1 MEKLFS
7 TSLLNS
13 PVTINKTQCHVI
25 TQVTTLAGINRYISY
40 ILAKDTTSDKY
51 YVLQVDKNNK
61 IVPAHPKHLETIC
74 KTLPKVHFSK
84 EPNLDLNMKYRKIAG
99 LKHITPCKVSSNIV
113 VVLGPGPEL
122 QQYLRIEINLGNLS
136 NRLSAFKDFIF
147 YAFDGSNT
155 HLHISFSIEDF
166 FNCKHWHFSSGF
178 KVIIDDHVESE
189 YFPVDVKVAE
199 GIATM
204 LCQTDLF
211 HALNSSRMGKTQLC
225 NLTVYESLDF
235 LVSCAGFTNAVVFPE
250 GYTPSKTWYTVAIPI
265 SGISVTEEVGIGI
278 TQYYPKGHSEISR
291 LIATDSLWEQ
301 FDTIAFLQINANS
314 MYEAYAKGKKQ
325 IQQSLDFAINLLKD
339 DCIYTF
345 HSISNHAVNRSV
357 EHHHITART
366 LPFAFIEAPLHDKR
380 ISIEFVPQIQEPIA
394 VTKEFASLL
403 ADNQKIEM
411 LMIKAEGKPDEAI
424 SPLLNALKWVRKAW
438 DSDDIEDQI
447 IFAVTALEFIVSTE
461 KGGTPLMERSFR
473 KKVLPSLSDAIRT
486 QYTGENVDEY
496 VKRIED
502 KFHQMCTEIPFM
514 QKLRN
519 LIERL
524 SIPVSPTEFDML
536 HQLRK
541 HRNKIIH
548 GESLEEIT
556 VSKLKLICQ
565 IISTIAFYKLNS
577 ITLI

>member
-1 MEKLFS
+1 MDKLFS

-13 PVTINKTQCHVI
+13 PVAINKTQCQVI

-40 ILAKDTTSDKY
+40 ILAKDTTSDNY

-61 IVPAHPKHLETIC
+61 IVPVRPKYLETIC
-74 KTLPKVHFSK
+74 KTLHKVQFSK
-84 EPNLDLNMKYRKIAG
+84 EPNLDLNIKYREIAG
-99 LKHITPCKVSSNIV
+99 IKQITPCKISSNVI

-122 QQYLRIEINLGNLS
+122 QQYLRIEINPGNLS
-136 NRLSAFKDFIF
+136 NHLSTFKDFIF
-147 YAFDGSNT
+147 YAFDGGNT
-155 HLHISFSIEDF
+155 HLYISLSIEDF
-166 FNCKHWHFSSGF
+166 SDCKYWHFSSGF
-178 KVIIDDHVESE
+178 KVLIDDHVESE

-199 GIATM
+199 GKVTM

-225 NLTVYESLDF
+225 NLSVYESLDF
-235 LVSCAGFTNAVVFPE
+235 LVSCAGFPNAVAFPD
-250 GYTPSKTWYTVAIPI
+250 GYIPSDSWYTVAIPI

-278 TQYYPKGHSEISR
+278 TQYYPKGHAEINR
-291 LIATDSLWEQ
+291 LISTDALWEQ
-301 FDTIAFLQINANS
+301 FDTIAFLQINAKS

-325 IQQSLDFAINLLKD
+325 IQQSIDFAVNLLKD

-345 HSISNHAVNRSV
+345 HSISDHAVNRSI
-357 EHHHITART
+357 EHHHIIAET
-366 LPFAFIEAPLHDKR
+366 LPFTYIEAPLHDKR
-380 ISIEFVPQIQEPIA
+380 ISIEFVPQTQEPIP
-394 VTKEFASLL
+394 VTTEFVSLL
-403 ADNQKIEM
+403 ADNPKIEM

-461 KGGTPLMERSFR
+461 KGGTPLMDRALR

-496 VKRIED
+496 VKRVED

-524 SIPVSPTEFDML
+524 NIPVAPAEFDML